1 MGSGPHDEDAR
12 SPLPDP
18 GDAPAGTRAAG
29 WPVAEAK
36 SRNARFRILSESAVI
51 TVPSRPSCYMNLV
64 LTVDVAISSRTLV
77 FSPLL

>member
-1 MGSGPHDEDAR
+1 MAAQLASTGCGPHDEAAR

-36 SRNARFRILSESAVI
+36 SRNARFRILSESVVMYLQVRSP
-51 TVPSRPSCYMNLV
+51 VPQALQV
-64 LTVDVAISSRTLV
+64 LYCQ
-77 FSPLL
+77 